1 MRPLTKTLSGIS
13 LAALMAI
20 TPAAITPAMAQN
32 PQADYAACDAW
43 ARQAVEPYRAQANMQ
58 GVGSALVG
66 AGLGAALG
74 GAIGGGRGAG
84 IGAASGAIAG
94 TGVGASTSAAAS
106 ADIQNMYNSYFYSCM
121 QSRGAAGYGA
131 PAYGAPAYGAPAY
144 GGYGAPVYQQPAYQ
158 QPYPTYYGYPR

>member
-1 MRPLTKTLSGIS
+1 MRPLTTTLSGIG
-13 LAALMAI
+13 LVALMA
-20 TPAAITPAMAQN
+20 TVPAMAQN
-32 PQADYAACDAW
+32 PYADYAACDAW
-43 ARQAVEPYRAQANMQ
+43 ARQVVEPYRAQANMQ
-58 GVGSALVG
+58 GVGSALLG

-94 TGVGASTSAAAS
+94 TGIGASTSAAAS

-131 PAYGAPAYGAPAY
+131 PAYGAPAYG
-144 GGYGAPVYQQPAYQ
+144 GYGAPAYQ
-158 QPYPTYYGYPR
+158 QPYPAQQPYSTGYGYRPY